1 MKEYIP
7 REDTL
12 YELEQNT
19 VDCNPDHFALNT
31 RDGFGNWSH
40 NSGWNGGITAARC
53 TIKAIPAADVVEVV
67 RCRNCKYCYEE
78 MPNALWCQG
87 RGWPN
92 GMVLQDGYC
101 DKGKRR
107 EAAR

>member
-1 MKEYIP
+1 MTDYIS
-7 REDTL
+7 REAA
-12 YELEQNT
+12 LEVRVSEGLNNDGILFVPFEDVTRYLQN
-19 VDCNPDHFALNT
+19 L
-31 RDGFGNWSH
+31 
-40 NSGWNGGITAARC
+40 
-53 TIKAIPAADVVEVV
+53 PAADVVEVV

>member
-1 MKEYIP
+1 MRKYVSA
-7 REDTL
+7 EDAINRFMDAML
-12 YELEQNT
+12 IVQ
-19 VDCNPDHFALNT
+19 T
-31 RDGFGNWSH
+31 RDDDLYNTGLRRAMSIIA
-40 NSGWNGGITAARC
+40 SMS
-53 TIKAIPAADVVEVV
+53 AADVVEVV

>member
-1 MKEYIP
+1 MRKYASA
-7 REDTL
+7 EDAINRFMDAML
-12 YELEQNT
+12 IVQ
-19 VDCNPDHFALNT
+19 T
-31 RDGFGNWSH
+31 RDDDLYNTGLRRAMSIIA
-40 NSGWNGGITAARC
+40 SMS
-53 TIKAIPAADVVEVV
+53 AADVVEVV

>member
-1 MKEYIP
+1 MTDYISKA
-7 REDTL
+7 EAINTILGDM
-12 YELEQNT
+12 QNGESNMEEIFNT
-19 VDCNPDHFALNT
+19 AL
-31 RDGFGNWSH
+31 RK
-40 NSGWNGGITAARC
+40 AASRIE
-53 TIKAIPAADVVEVV
+53 TIPAADVVEVV